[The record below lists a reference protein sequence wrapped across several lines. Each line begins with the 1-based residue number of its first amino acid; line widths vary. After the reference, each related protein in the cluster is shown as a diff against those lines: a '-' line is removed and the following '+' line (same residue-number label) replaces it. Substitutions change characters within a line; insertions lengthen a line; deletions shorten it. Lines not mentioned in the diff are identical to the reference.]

1 MNNIKTKCITCNKE
15 LDSKEMIRFGKWF
28 RCEDCFKLMQQRMSI
43 SKKTKIIE
51 LIKEKKIIDEPEKWS
66 EFIKAMQSKS
76 N

>member
-1 MNNIKTKCITCNKE
+1 MKTKCITCNKE
-15 LDSKEMIRFGKWF
+15 LDSKEMIRFWKWF

-43 SKKTKIIE
+43 SKKKINKIE
-51 LIKEKKIIDEPEKWS
+51 LIKEKKIIDEPKKWS